1 MTVRRSE
8 KMVRNLRVM
17 IRDEPGYLGKV
28 TQAIGDGGANIGD
41 IVRIR
46 SAGHDTVRDL
56 ELYIDNDDQLS
67 MILERISQLDGVRIE
82 SVHDPVL
89 ELHRAGKIRMRSTV
103 AVERI
108 GDVRKIYTPGVAT
121 VCTEI
126 QRNPERAYDYT
137 ALGSTVAIVT
147 NGTAVLGLGSIGV
160 HASLPVMEGKAV
172 LLDRLSGL
180 SGIPILIPTRD
191 IDTFVETVINIAP
204 SFGAIQIEDV
214 AAPECFEIEE
224 RLIEQLPI
232 PVMHDD
238 QHGTAVVCLAALL
251 NAMERTETELDQLT
265 VGLIGLGAAGMG
277 IAKLLASYGVKDL
290 IGSDV
295 NRGALERF
303 KNLGG
308 HPLQQ
313 QEAVMERA
321 QVVIAITGRP
331 NLIPP
336 EQIREGQIIF
346 ALSNPLPEIASPVA
360 LEAGA
365 AFAVDG
371 RSVNNALGFPGIFR
385 GALTARAR
393 KITDAMKIAA
403 AIVIAQYAEPGEL
416 VPSLL
421 NLDVHMAVA
430 DAVAEAAEA
439 SPDEDLEQ

>member
-191 IDTFVETVINIAP
+191 VDTFVETVINIAP

>member
-1 MTVRRSE
+1 
-8 KMVRNLRVM
+8 
-17 IRDEPGYLGKV
+17 
-28 TQAIGDGGANIGD
+28 
-41 IVRIR
+41 
-46 SAGHDTVRDL
+46 
-56 ELYIDNDDQLS
+56 
-67 MILERISQLDGVRIE
+67 
-82 SVHDPVL
+82 
-89 ELHRAGKIRMRSTV
+89 
-103 AVERI
+103 
-108 GDVRKIYTPGVAT
+108 
-121 VCTEI
+121 
-126 QRNPERAYDYT
+126 
-137 ALGSTVAIVT
+137 
-147 NGTAVLGLGSIGV
+147 
-160 HASLPVMEGKAV
+160 
-172 LLDRLSGL
+172 
-180 SGIPILIPTRD
+180 
-191 IDTFVETVINIAP
+191 
-204 SFGAIQIEDV
+204 
-214 AAPECFEIEE
+214 
-224 RLIEQLPI
+224 
-232 PVMHDD
+232 
-238 QHGTAVVCLAALL
+238 
-251 NAMERTETELDQLT
+251 MERTETELDQLT